1 MTGLYFAGAYL
12 FACLCA
18 FRYLSI
24 KKKASDKAFFI
35 HIRAI
40 EFCARYQ
47 LTKILMRG
55 KS

>member
-1 MTGLYFAGAYL
+1 MTGLCFAGAYL

-18 FRYLSI
+18 LRYLSI
-24 KKKASDKAFFI
+24 KKKSSDQAFWI
-35 HIRAI
+35 HRRAI

-55 KS
+55 KP